1 MKVAPTNEGINNVTL
16 LKCMLAGL
24 LALLIAAIVLPMSVG
39 VYLTWTVH
47 PRHNEAVVG
56 FDPISMARSSPSVWI
71 IAVVIFGLGFYLQYL
86 RLKARQRSAVR
97 S

>member
-1 MKVAPTNEGINNVTL
+1 MIL
-16 LKCMLAGL
+16 LKCILAGL
-24 LALLIAAIVLPMSVG
+24 LALLIAAIVLPMSVC

-47 PRHNEAVVG
+47 PGHNEAAIG

-71 IAVVIFGLGFYLQYL
+71 IAVTIFGLGFYLQYR
-86 RLKARQRSAVR
+86 RLKARQRSPAR

>member
-1 MKVAPTNEGINNVTL
+1 MIL
-16 LKCMLAGL
+16 LKCILAGL
-24 LALLIAAIVLPMSVG
+24 LALLTAAIVLPMSVC

-47 PRHNEAVVG
+47 PGHNEAVIG

-71 IAVVIFGLGFYLQYL
+71 IAVMIFGLGFYLQFQ
-86 RLKARQRSAVR
+86 RLKARQRSPAR